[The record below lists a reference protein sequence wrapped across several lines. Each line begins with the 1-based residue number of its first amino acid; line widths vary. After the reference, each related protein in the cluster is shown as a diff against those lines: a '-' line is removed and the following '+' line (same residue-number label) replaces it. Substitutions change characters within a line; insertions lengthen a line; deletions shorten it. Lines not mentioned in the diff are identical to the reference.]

1 MMRMMRKKT
10 KKIIAAA
17 LIAVIMLAIAA
28 ALVLALAP
36 TKVYAEVKRGWSA
49 TSAEDRSA
57 AD

>member
-1 MMRMMRKKT
+1 MMRIMRKKT

-17 LIAVIMLAIAA
+17 LIAVIMLAVAA

-36 TKVYAEVKRGWSA
+36 TKAYAEVRGWSA
-49 TSAEDRSA
+49 TSAEGQSA